1 MLHSAVPQAC
11 TPRDLARPD
20 PAARASLLRSARS
33 STRPRQGVCRRRATV
48 ARGAALAVKRER
60 GRADPAQLNSSQRWR
75 IAAATRFE
83 LNSPLQQG
91 ASSYLAHSRHP
102 GCSPSIGARREHAPP
117 RPHRTRTAPAGA
129 CSSAPAALQLCLSL
143 SPPATGHRCPIR
155 RVDRLEQDVNR
166 PRQRKSN
173 SGMF

>member
-11 TPRDLARPD
+11 SPRDLARLD
-20 PAARASLLRSARS
+20 PAVRASLLRSARS

-75 IAAATRFE
+75 IPVANEIQIEFAAATRRQF
-83 LNSPLQQG
+83 LFGPFAPSRL
-91 ASSYLAHSRHP
+91 LAF
-102 GCSPSIGARREHAPP
+102 
-117 RPHRTRTAPAGA
+117 HRSETRA
-129 CSSAPAALQLCLSL
+129 CSSSTAPDSTSARWCLFKRTCCAAALSKLLN
-143 SPPATGHRCPIR
+143 TGHRCPIR